1 MAGFVGNARL
11 AWGLEDSVDAMLYEL
26 AARVD
31 DFEATLGS
39 INAVVFEP
47 EPTEASCTGENGGR
61 YGDDGFT
68 WIPMACDLD
77 AASDGR
83 ADCPEEGCDYV
94 AAGWTTEATLSEA
107 QLSAVADLRCLVGRS
122 QQAVRANGP
131 QVFGARAL
139 AVHLICGVPILV
151 AILGV
156 VAAVISSPKLSCFV
170 TGAWLSWLLIVVWLS
185 FGLHAYLAVIFGD
198 LCMELDLTLHH
209 TPVRTPNPAAQK
221 PGLAGGVL
229 AASGGGCL
237 RTAVV
242 CAGHGGGRPVHAL
255 DHDPLRRWGV
265 RRADGG
271 AGGRRR

>member
-1 MAGFVGNARL
+1 MRRLSGGHKPHPTFWCPAAWPSNEPQRYTTKEAALFKALAITFLCLALGGGVAGFVGNARL

-47 EPTEASCTGENGGR
+47 EPTEAECTGENGGR

-77 AASDGR
+77 AASDGT
-83 ADCPEEGCDYV
+83 ADCPEGCDSV

-198 LCMELDLTLHH
+198 LCMELDLTLS
-209 TPVRTPNPAAQK
+209 A
-221 PGLAGGVL
+221 
-229 AASGGGCL
+229 
-237 RTAVV
+237 TAVFHFSPTATFV
-242 CAGHGGGRPVHAL
+242 RPNI
-255 DHDPLRRWGV
+255 
-265 RRADGG
+265 
-271 AGGRRR
+271 